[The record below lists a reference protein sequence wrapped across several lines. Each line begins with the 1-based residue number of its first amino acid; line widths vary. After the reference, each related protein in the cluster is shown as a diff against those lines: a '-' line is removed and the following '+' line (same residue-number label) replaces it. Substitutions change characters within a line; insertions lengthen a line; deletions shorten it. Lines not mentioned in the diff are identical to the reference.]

1 MRNPGKPR
9 KPQINVETTAEEK
22 TLIEKTAAVR
32 GMKAATLLRTLALDE
47 ARRLGISEQPINPA
61 T

>member
-47 ARRLGISEQPINPA
+47 ARRLGLSQ
-61 T
+61 

>member
-1 MRNPGKPR
+1 MRTPGKPR

-47 ARRLGISEQPINPA
+47 ARRLGLS
-61 T
+61 

>member
-1 MRNPGKPR
+1 MRNPDKPR
-9 KPQINVETTAEEK
+9 KPQINVETTIEEK
-22 TLIEKTAAVR
+22 ALIEKVAVVR

-47 ARRLGISEQPINPA
+47 ARRLGL